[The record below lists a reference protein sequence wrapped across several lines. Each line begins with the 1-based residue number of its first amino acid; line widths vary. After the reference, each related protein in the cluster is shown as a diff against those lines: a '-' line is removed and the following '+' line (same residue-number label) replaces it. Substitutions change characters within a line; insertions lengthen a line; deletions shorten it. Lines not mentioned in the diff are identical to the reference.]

1 MSNTAEDQLYEVFE
15 VASHD
20 VDIHPDR
27 YSVVPMHD
35 IPLDGDP
42 DRAPT
47 YTRTAISGI
56 FVVPGGG
63 MVPCELYDDNANWF
77 DVDVI
82 DIDDQQKS
90 SLAILGRVPVE
101 QTLPLNIAREFVDPK
116 DLEPENDQHVRL
128 LAALACYQRLDSPD
142 KTTALVYDN
151 KLNCVANKIG
161 LELEQRVSLRQII
174 NNSDALGLIS
184 PDDYTRRNL
193 GFALARDFLQ
203 QHFS

>member
-20 VDIHPDR
+20 VDIHPHR

-35 IPLDGDP
+35 MNLDSDP
-42 DRAPT
+42 DRPPA
-47 YTRTAISGI
+47 YTRTAMSGI
-56 FVVPGGG
+56 FVMPGGS
-63 MVPCELYDDNANWF
+63 MVPCELYDDNTNWF
-77 DVDVI
+77 DVDVF
-82 DIDDQQKS
+82 DVDDQLKS
-90 SLAILGRVPVE
+90 SMAILGRASVE
-101 QTLPLNIAREFVDPK
+101 QALPLNIAKEFVDPK
-116 DLEPENDQHVRL
+116 DLEPENEHRVRM
-128 LAALACYQRLDSPD
+128 LAALACYQRLDSRD
-142 KTTALVYDN
+142 KTSALIYDN

-184 PDDYTRRNL
+184 PDDCTRRNL
-193 GFALARDFLQ
+193 GFALARDLLE